1 MFTKTAMIAALATLT
16 LGGVIK
22 RDDSYQEVVV
32 RVQFAGRPFYCSS
45 AVFYALQIPQGE
57 NFDQFTL
64 SWKAECDKLF
74 FASEG
79 GVYTNATFVEPA
91 STPADALVYCGWY
104 TERPTVVYDNTVECA
119 SALGVQF
126 A

>member
-1 MFTKTAMIAALATLT
+1 MFAKSAIITTLATLT
-16 LGGVIK
+16 LCGIIK
-22 RDDSYQEVVV
+22 RDDSYQQVIV
-32 RVQFAGRPFYCSS
+32 RVQFAVRPFYCSP
-45 AVFYALQIPQGE
+45 AVVYALQIPQGE
-57 NFDQFTL
+57 TFDQFTL

-91 STPADALVYCGWY
+91 SIPADALVYCGWY

-119 SALGVQF
+119 NGLGVQF

>member
-1 MFTKTAMIAALATLT
+1 MFAKTVIIATLATLT

-22 RDDSYQEVVV
+22 RDDNYQQVI
-32 RVQFAGRPFYCSS
+32 
-45 AVFYALQIPQGE
+45 IPQDE
-57 NFDQFTL
+57 TFDQFTL

-119 SALGVQF
+119 NALGVQF

>member
-1 MFTKTAMIAALATLT
+1 MFAMTVIITALATLT

-22 RDDSYQEVVV
+22 RDDNYQEVIV
-32 RVQFAGRPFYCSS
+32 RVQFAVRPLCCSP
-45 AVFYALQIPQGE
+45 AVVYALQIPQGE
-57 NFDQFTL
+57 SFDQFTL
-64 SWKAECDKLF
+64 SWKAECDNLF

-119 SALGVQF
+119 NALGVQF

>member
-1 MFTKTAMIAALATLT
+1 MFAKSAIITTLATLT
-16 LGGVIK
+16 LCGIIK
-22 RDDSYQEVVV
+22 RDDSYQQVI
-32 RVQFAGRPFYCSS
+32 
-45 AVFYALQIPQGE
+45 IPQGE
-57 NFDQFTL
+57 TFDQFTL

-91 STPADALVYCGWY
+91 SIPADALVYCGWY

-119 SALGVQF
+119 NGLGVQF

>member
-22 RDDSYQEVVV
+22 RDDNYQEVVV
-32 RVQFAGRPFYCSS
+32 RVQFAGRPFHCSS
-45 AVFYALQIPQGE
+45 AVFYPLQIPQGE